1 MITYIHYHYS
11 EEEKAPIAS
20 YKYGLLTGE
29 WWMPELPTRQGIF
42 DMHGVVFYE
51 PSMNNS
57 SSPN

>member
-11 EEEKAPIAS
+11 EEEKALIAS
-20 YKYGLLTGE
+20 YKYGLMTGE
-29 WWMPELPTRQGIF
+29 WWMPDLPTRQGIF

-51 PSMNNS
+51 PSTNNS